1 MMEKK
6 DHFFLG
12 KVVKTSG
19 YKGSLV
25 FFFDVDDTDAYKD
38 LEAVFIETGGEL
50 IPFAIQ
56 NLQYKSG
63 HTFFARLEEVDSDE
77 QALALVGSN
86 LYLPLSFLPILEGN
100 QFYYHEII
108 GFKAIDRERGE
119 IGIIE
124 SVMDQGKQALFSI
137 RFEEKE
143 ILIPV
148 SDHIIVKVD
157 RSSKTIH
164 LDCPEGLIDVY
175 L

>member
-1 MMEKK
+1 MEKK
-6 DHFFLG
+6 DFFFLG

-25 FFFDVDDTDAYKD
+25 FFFDVDNIETYQD

-56 NLQYKSG
+56 SLQYKSG
-63 HTFFARLEEVDSDE
+63 KTFFALLEEVDSEE
-77 QALALVGSN
+77 QAIALVGSS
-86 LYLPLSFLPILEGN
+86 LYLPLSFLPKLEGN

-108 GFKAIDRERGE
+108 GFNVVDQGKGP
-119 IGIIE
+119 IGTIE
-124 SVMDQGKQALFSI
+124 SVIDQGKQDLFSI
-137 RFEEKE
+137 RFQGKE
-143 ILIPV
+143 ILVPV

-157 RSSKTIH
+157 RNSRTIFLH
-164 LDCPEGLIDVY
+164 CPEGLIDIY